1 LLLLLFPLHEA
12 ALASMAHGGGGR
24 AKVTPNL
31 AMDEEGTR
39 VLNITVLQRLDPAV
53 EDILIT
59 AGHVTL
65 YDFDT
70 NLNQWVRWLFVF
82 LLSLRFVAR
91 LLRLVICF
99 MSIWP
104 DLLSL
109 QSRKDV
115 EGSLFVVKRFVPGF
129 GSFLCLNLL
138 ILVFGYCLPVR

>member
-70 NLNQWVRWLFVF
+70 NLNQW
-82 LLSLRFVAR
+82 
-91 LLRLVICF
+91 
-99 MSIWP
+99 
-104 DLLSL
+104 
-109 QSRKDV
+109 SRKDV

-129 GSFLCLNLL
+129 VSFLCLNLL